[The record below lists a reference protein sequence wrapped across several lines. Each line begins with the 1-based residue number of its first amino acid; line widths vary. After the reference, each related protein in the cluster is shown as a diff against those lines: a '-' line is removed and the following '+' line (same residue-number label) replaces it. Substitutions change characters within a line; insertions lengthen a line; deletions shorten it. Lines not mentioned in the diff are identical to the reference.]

1 MTPKTHTPIS
11 IRIAGHFFC
20 IFLVWVWIP
29 ILNYNIQEGRVCKP
43 QSLCIFNNL
52 SHILNSFFA
61 FTVPCLSRVQP
72 NKCWHSWLSLIN
84 NEQAVWKHSGST
96 EAGPCSAAC
105 MLLPIKDLRPASK
118 GALGK
123 TFWQG
128 LCWHDI
134 FIESAFHLL
143 HNNNCLHIL

>member
-1 MTPKTHTPIS
+1 MLCYSIIEKEKLHGFFFFRFHFKGVYSKTHHPDENDSRHSGYNIVIISEIRLHLFQLSEGCSPLGNKNLNASVTQKMHTPIS

-20 IFLVWVWIP
+20 IFLFWVWIP

-72 NKCWHSWLSLIN
+72 NKC
-84 NEQAVWKHSGST
+84 
-96 EAGPCSAAC
+96 
-105 MLLPIKDLRPASK
+105 
-118 GALGK
+118 
-123 TFWQG
+123 
-128 LCWHDI
+128 
-134 FIESAFHLL
+134 
-143 HNNNCLHIL
+143 